1 MEIHFKMKHFKS
13 SIIVTVFLLALS
25 FVWGLYHGP
34 NAGIEAAFSA
44 LWIAAVLAVMEV
56 SLSFDNAVVNA
67 SVLKGWDAFWRK
79 MFLTVGIIVAVFGMR
94 LVFPI
99 VIVAFTA
106 DLGMVEV
113 VKLAINNPTEYAA
126 KLTQHHAEIAAFG
139 GAFLSL
145 VGLSFFLDQSKDEH
159 WFEFLESK
167 LALIGTPLAPTLVT
181 LIALVCLADS
191 LPVLLAGI
199 AGIIVYA
206 AVDLLC
212 SLLEGGDEDHSTVG
226 GTVVKAGIGGFL
238 YLEVLD
244 ASFSFDGVV
253 GAFAITNDVV
263 IIMIGLA
270 IGAFFVRSITIYL
283 VEKDT
288 LTTLRYLEHGAMY
301 AIVALAVIML
311 YGTTGHHV
319 PEVITGFIGIAF
331 ILGAAFA
338 SFRANKK
345 DALAGNTTE

>member
-1 MEIHFKMKHFKS
+1 MKHFKS
-13 SIIVTVFLLALS
+13 SIIVSIVLLALS
-25 FVWGLYHGP
+25 FLWGLLHGP
-34 NAGIEAAFSA
+34 QAGVQAALSS
-44 LWIAAVLAVMEV
+44 LWVATVLAVMEV

-113 VKLAINNPTEYAA
+113 VQMALNNPIEYAA
-126 KLTQHHAEIAAFG
+126 KLTAHHAEISAFG
-139 GAFLSL
+139 GAFLAL
-145 VGLSFFLDQSKDEH
+145 VGLSFFLDKEKDEH
-159 WFEFLESK
+159 WFKTVESK
-167 LALIGTPLAPTLVT
+167 LSWIGTPLAPTLIT
-181 LIALVCLADS
+181 LILLFVLADS
-191 LPVLLAGI
+191 ASVLAAGI

-212 SLLEGGDEDHSTVG
+212 ALLEGDNEEGEGSSAG
-226 GTVVKAGIGGFL
+226 STVVKAGIGGFL

-253 GAFAITNDVV
+253 GAFAITNDIV

-288 LTTLRYLEHGAMY
+288 LTSFRYLEHGAMY
-301 AIVALAVIML
+301 AIVALAAIML

-319 PEVITGFIGIAF
+319 PEVVTGFIGIVF
-331 ILGAAFA
+331 ILSSLWA
-338 SFRANKK
+338 SIRANKRE
-345 DALAGNTTE
+345 ALQG